1 MYIAASTRCFSDL
14 GFQDACHQLAELE
27 FDKVEIFMS
36 EEGAHLKPSVVAA
49 KPEDFVN
56 RFREI
61 TRLTPIAFCLDH
73 DVNEQVFT
81 AISRIAKTMR
91 VTQIT
96 ASASPLGTPFNAEI
110 DRLRN
115 FIKITN
121 NNGIRLSLKTKTGLL
136 TEDPH
141 TAVELCQAVPGLG
154 ITLDPSYFMCG
165 PYKDQSIDHVYPHV
179 YHTHLRD
186 SKPGELQIPVGLGE
200 IDYSRL
206 MTLLQKQGYQR
217 ALSVEILPE
226 LLQGADRNLELRKL
240 RMLLETLL

>member
-14 GFQDACHQLAELE
+14 GFQEACHQLAELE

-36 EEGAHLKPSVVAA
+36 DEGEHLRPSDVAA
-49 KPEDFVN
+49 KPEDFIN

-61 TRLTPIAFCLDH
+61 TRLTAIAICLDH
-73 DVNEQVFT
+73 DVNETTFT
-81 AISRIAKTMR
+81 AISKLAKVMRI
-91 VTQIT
+91 TQIT
-96 ASASPLGTPFNAEI
+96 ASASPLGTPFNSEI

-121 NNGIRLSLKTKTGLL
+121 NNGIRLSLKTKSGQL

-165 PYKDQSIDHVYPHV
+165 PYKDQNFDHVFPYV

-186 SKPGELQIPVGLGE
+186 SKPGELQMPIGLGDL
-200 IDYSRL
+200 DYSRL
-206 MTLLQKQGYQR
+206 ITLLQKQGYQR

-226 LLQGADRNLELRKL
+226 RLQGADRNLELRKL